1 MSAELYFSW
10 RIARAVALVA
20 AAIALMITAAG
31 TVFARDMV
39 DPWLVRPPVLDTGV
53 ILPGD
58 DGVVP
63 CALTYDPGAVL
74 TLPFAVDLAL
84 CQNASTKSAWASI
97 KVQSAALG
105 EARAAYLPTING
117 SFSRVL
123 DHTTYPNSNFPSTTL
138 KSNTMYGNLSWR
150 LFDFGG
156 RDASNRSA
164 AALLE
169 AALANNDAVL
179 QKTLTLVIGAYSDA
193 QSALV
198 TLQIRRKNEDLAQQ
212 TVQAAQRR
220 EKRGFGS
227 QSDTLQAMT
236 ALAKATLGRGRAD
249 GDYRKALAVLIYMT
263 GLPAGTPLSLPD
275 DLQDEIAHVR
285 EDLNDWL
292 SQAQAHHPAIIA
304 AKAQLTSAQERVK
317 VVRSEGLPTLDMT
330 ASFYQNGRPNQG
342 LTPSSTREALIGIA
356 VNIPLFDGFS
366 NTYKV
371 RGAQAQVEQKR
382 AEFDDVQ
389 RQTLMDVVKSHADA
403 TMALTNLE
411 ASRNLLETA
420 QAALKS
426 VQRKFD
432 LGAADILEMLN
443 SQSALLDA
451 QQERIRCQVD
461 WRAARLRLLASAG
474 MLGRSGVVGGT
485 PR

>member
-1 MSAELYFSW
+1 M
-10 RIARAVALVA
+10 
-20 AAIALMITAAG
+20 
-31 TVFARDMV
+31 
-39 DPWLVRPPVLDTGV
+39 

-58 DGVVP
+58 DSVVA
-63 CALTYDPGAVL
+63 CAPEYDAAMAL
-74 TLPFAVDLAL
+74 TLPIAVDLAL

-97 KVQSAALG
+97 KLQSAALG

-117 SFSRVL
+117 SLSRVL
-123 DHTTYPNSNFPSTTL
+123 DHTTYPNSNFSSTTL

-169 AALANNDAVL
+169 AALANHDAVL
-179 QKTLTLVIGAYSDA
+179 QKTLIMVIGAYSDA
-193 QSALV
+193 QSAWV
-198 TLQIRRKNEDLAQQ
+198 TWQIRKKNEELAQQ

-236 ALAKATLGRGRAD
+236 AQARATLGKSRAD
-249 GDYRKALAVLIYMT
+249 GDYKKALAVLIYTT
-263 GLPAGTPLSLPD
+263 GLPANTSLFLPD
-275 DLQDEIAHVR
+275 DLQDTVQHVR

-292 SQAQAHHPAIIA
+292 LQAQVHHPAIIA
-304 AKAQLTSAQERVK
+304 AKAQLSSAQERIK
-317 VVRSEGLPTLDMT
+317 VVRSEGLPTLDLT
-330 ASFYQNGRPNQG
+330 ASLYQNGRPNQG
-342 LTPSSTREALIGIA
+342 LTPASTREALIGIA

-371 RGAQAQVEQKR
+371 RGAQAQVEQKQ
-382 AEFDDVQ
+382 AELEDVQ
-389 RQTLMDVVKSHADA
+389 RQTLMEVVKSHADA
-403 TMALTNLE
+403 AMALNNLE

-420 QAALKS
+420 QAALQS

-432 LGAADILEMLN
+432 VGAADILEMLN

-474 MLGRSGVVGGT
+474 VLGRAGIAQKAS
-485 PR
+485 R